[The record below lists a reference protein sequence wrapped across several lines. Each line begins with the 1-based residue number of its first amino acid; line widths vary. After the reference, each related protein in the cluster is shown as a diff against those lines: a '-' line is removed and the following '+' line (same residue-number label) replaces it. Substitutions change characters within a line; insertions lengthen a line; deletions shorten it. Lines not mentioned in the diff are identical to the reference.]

1 MSRRNFR
8 PSRTATAVA
17 AADTRP
23 KAVRRDGLKEI
34 SLDSWRNWE
43 SITSELK
50 EYFYQHYGALGN
62 IFPDPLK
69 LTATQNYRADT
80 VVPDNSFPAASLE
93 EAADPAGVQRARC
106 IAAWAVAGKLNSQ
119 YLSDRASGYRTLRSL
134 TSDPLNTLL
143 ALDPLFA
150 TISEDDPLA
159 LYKLQADLT
168 VRRITRKVG

>member
-34 SLDSWRNWE
+34 SLESWRDWE

-69 LTATQNYRADT
+69 LTATQNYRADI

-119 YLSDRASGYRTLRSL
+119 YLSDRAPVIGHYDHLLLIHSIPFWRWTHSSL
-134 TSDPLNTLL
+134 QFLKTTH
-143 ALDPLFA
+143 
-150 TISEDDPLA
+150 
-159 LYKLQADLT
+159 
-168 VRRITRKVG
+168 